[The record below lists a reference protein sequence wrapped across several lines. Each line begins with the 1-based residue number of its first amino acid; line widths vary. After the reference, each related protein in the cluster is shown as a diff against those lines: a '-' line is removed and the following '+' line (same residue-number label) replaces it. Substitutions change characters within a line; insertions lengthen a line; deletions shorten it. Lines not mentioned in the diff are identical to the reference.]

1 MSSGTC
7 LKAATA
13 ANVRQSELNFHEA
26 RTEVCLGP
34 WRGKGRMDLRDLPV
48 GPAGSQ
54 EGRGEEDSE
63 VSHLALGSMYAH
75 GLR

>member
-34 WRGKGRMDLRDLPV
+34 WRGKGRMDLPV

-54 EGRGEEDSE
+54 EGREEDSE
-63 VSHLALGSMYAH
+63 VSHLALGSMCAH